1 MANRISI
8 APATGALPL
17 LILAYA
23 LLMLHYVFS
32 RAFRD
37 SLLGSHLAV
46 TALPG
51 LTLIGTLLAITIS
64 LLLSFFFRTEQRI
77 RVIRAFYAINA
88 ICETIFAFGYKS
100 QPWMYSGYYIEV
112 SASTALGLSLIWVLI
127 GDWMSKCGG
136 RDTGKVPSILI
147 CGTSAGLFAG
157 FGLVHLPSAAN
168 FRVANLILA
177 SINIAVVLT
186 LLLYRNSY
194 CSTEAPPPIRAEVEK
209 ALRHWTSPVIRTF
222 AAVTVIGA
230 SASTLLDLVFRV
242 GAAEHFTEQAARLHF
257 LGLFQ
262 GLLSLG
268 SLLGQLALQNNGTSK
283 LARAGL
289 TLHPMTMTIAA
300 SLGMILPVFP
310 ILAVLRAGEYSL
322 RNSVFRCGVE
332 MVYAVMPDNLR
343 VEARPLIDVVGERI
357 GDLIAAG
364 LLALLLMGGSQLG
377 YRWSLLIFSLLGC
390 ALWGLSRLL
399 LHRVDQL
406 ARAFGSVKK
415 RAGTVPLHRTAREG
429 AVLA

>member
-1 MANRISI
+1 MSKRISI
-8 APATGALPL
+8 SSAAGALPL
-17 LILAYA
+17 LVLAYA

-51 LTLIGTLLAITIS
+51 LTFVGTLLAITIS
-64 LLLSFFFRTEQRI
+64 LTLSFFFRTEHRI

-88 ICETIFAFGYKS
+88 VFELVFALGYKAH
-100 QPWMYSGYYIEV
+100 PWMYSGYYIEV

-127 GDWMSKCGG
+127 GDWLSKCGG
-136 RDTGKVPSILI
+136 RDTSRVPAILI
-147 CGTSAGLFAG
+147 CGTSAGMFAG
-157 FGLVHLPSAAN
+157 FGLVHLPSAVD
-168 FRVANLILA
+168 FCVANLILA
-177 SINIAVVLT
+177 SMNVAVVLT

-194 CSTEAPPPIRAEVEK
+194 CSTEPAPPIREEVER
-209 ALRHWTSPVIRTF
+209 ALSHWTSPVVRTL
-222 AAVTVIGA
+222 AAVTVLGA

-242 GAAEHFTEQAARLHF
+242 GAAEHFAQQEARLHF

-268 SLLGQLALQNNGTSK
+268 SLISQLVLQNAGTSK
-283 LARAGL
+283 LGRACL
-289 TLHPMTMTIAA
+289 TVHPLTVTVAA
-300 SLGMILPVFP
+300 LLGAVVPVFP
-310 ILAVLRAGEYSL
+310 VLAILRAGEYSM

-332 MVYAVMPDNLR
+332 MVYAILPDKLR
-343 VEARPLIDVVGERI
+343 VETRPLIDVVGERV
-357 GDLIAAG
+357 GDMIAAG

-377 YRWSLLIFSLLGC
+377 YRWSLLLFSLIGC

-399 LHRVDQL
+399 LRRVDRM
-406 ARAFGSVKK
+406 AEAFESLQTE
-415 RAGTVPLHRTAREG
+415 AGAVPLHRMARES

>member
-1 MANRISI
+1 MAKRISI
-8 APATGALPL
+8 PSTAGALPL
-17 LILAYA
+17 LVLAYA

-51 LTLIGTLLAITIS
+51 LTFVGTLLAITIS
-64 LLLSFFFRTEQRI
+64 LTLSFFFRTELRI
-77 RVIRAFYAINA
+77 RVIRAFYGINA
-88 ICETIFAFGYKS
+88 IFETIFAFGYKAH
-100 QPWMYSGYYIEV
+100 PWMYSGYYIEV
-112 SASTALGLSLIWVLI
+112 SASTALGLSLVWVLI
-127 GDWMSKCGG
+127 GDWLSKCNG
-136 RDTGKVPSILI
+136 RDTGKVPTILI
-147 CGTSAGLFAG
+147 CGTSAGMFAG

-177 SINIAVVLT
+177 SMNVAVVFT
-186 LLLYRNSY
+186 LLLYRDAKCNLEV
-194 CSTEAPPPIRAEVEK
+194 TPPIRREVEK
-209 ALRHWTSPVIRTF
+209 ALQHWTSPVIRTL
-222 AAVTVIGA
+222 AAVTVLGA

-242 GAAEHFTEQAARLHF
+242 GAAEHFTQQAERLHF

-268 SLLGQLALQNNGTSK
+268 SLLSQLVLQNAGSSK
-283 LARAGL
+283 LGRACLTVHPLTMTVAGL
-289 TLHPMTMTIAA
+289 
-300 SLGMILPVFP
+300 LGMVAPIFP
-310 ILAVLRAGEYSL
+310 ILAILRAGEYSL

-332 MVYAVMPDNLR
+332 KVYALLPDKLR
-343 VEARPLIDVVGERI
+343 VETRPLIDVVGERI
-357 GDLIAAG
+357 GDMIAAG

-390 ALWGLSRLL
+390 ALWGLSRWLL
-399 LHRVDQL
+399 RRVDRM
-406 ARAFGSVKK
+406 AEAFDSL
-415 RAGTVPLHRTAREG
+415 RYAGAVPLHRMAREG